1 MKQRFTILIAAAVML
16 LAILLQPVRLWGQTR
31 ATGAYKTLSFPDDNN
46 ANNHVGAYNMTWTAT
61 IGSDSWSI
69 ANFNNNNWSSNW
81 KWIKCGNKNA
91 ASTGTIT
98 TSFAVNKPV
107 KSVTIYIGNITAGK
121 ITSISLYS
129 SSNGSTWGSAIG
141 TFTKSTGNQTVTI
154 SSPTKDLYYKIEAV
168 CQKGSG
174 NGLLQIDSVK
184 YNVETFTVTYNSN
197 GGSGTMTDSNSPY
210 WTGSTVT
217 TKTNT
222 FTAPTGFTF
231 NGWNTAANGS
241 GTAYAEGATF
251 AISANTTLYAQWIAA
266 GDYITVAPTSADIDC
281 NGDVAEFN
289 MTTSISTPSYSVAY
303 YTTSAGDETTDK
315 PSWFGDVEFS
325 GNTLDIEVTENTGAA
340 RSAYFKVYS
349 GTTYSDVITINQAVY
364 APAVPTI
371 PETTSFD
378 YTMNVTMSQAAGKT
392 IYYTTDGSTPNN
404 TSTEYTGAFDINAT
418 TTVKAIAYDGSY
430 PSAVVSATY
439 TRTYKY
445 INEITAAGTYTV
457 KGTVVA
463 VYGETGFVLG
473 DGTGYIYDYK
483 SSHGLSV
490 GNKVSITSG
499 TIKAYNHVW
508 EFDGA
513 TTADVGTSSYTTGT
527 PAITTLT
534 SSIISS
540 YSSATNLSTYFEV
553 VGEYSNSYKEIT
565 VSGSSIPVRLST
577 TTDYS
582 SLDEKTVKAK
592 GYFLGFNKDTQY
604 FYLCPESVEAVPVV
618 TTSVSSI
625 SNFTYNVGG
634 GPDAKS
640 FTVSGANLTD
650 DITVSTNS
658 ANFELSSDNET
669 WQTTDITI
677 SKGSGTVAATTIY
690 VRLKSGLSSATYNG
704 KITVSSDGA
713 DDKEIALTGTVT
725 RVIAYNTSLPTGCS
739 VSSEPNGAQV
749 AGESVSV
756 SATAGSGYKF
766 SAWDVYKTGDATTKV
781 TVTDNAFTMPDYN
794 VTVSATFVSAYTV
807 TYDSN
812 GGTGTMTDENS
823 PYASGSPVT
832 VLTNKFTREGYD
844 FSSWNTQ
851 ADGSGSSYDPDD
863 DENNTFTINKNT
875 TLYAQWTAAK
885 YNVALS
891 QVANVDLLASYNEET
906 IAEDENANVPYGTE
920 ITLSAS
926 NMDAGKVFVWSV
938 TKNEDS
944 SDVTDDVLDGDVLT
958 VPAYN
963 ITIGGSV
970 EDVKAVYTVVKPST
984 TITVSSSGICPA
996 ESTASYSTTYNTL
1009 GQLTAGNYMTLTLSG
1024 YQNQIIKG
1032 IDLEMHSNAP
1042 GSGVKGAGYMS
1053 AVVGTDT
1060 IAKVGKSTSAVN
1072 FNEWPGMTAYTSSYT
1087 NVSIP
1092 MTLDTRKIEDDET
1105 IVIKIT
1111 ATANSLYC
1119 DKFTIYYE
1127 TSTTPVINAE
1137 NVNLVYTAT
1146 SGEIPYTITNPN
1158 GSSLSAVKT
1167 TGDWISAVTVDG
1179 ANSKVT
1185 FTTTA
1190 NSGVGREG
1198 SITLSY
1204 TGASDKVVKVYQ
1216 EAQKY
1221 TVTYA
1226 GNGGTGSMTDS
1237 NSPYEYGADVTLLDN
1252 TFTAPSGKMFNGWSV
1267 TDGSSNPV
1275 TTADGKFTMP
1285 NSNVT
1290 VTAQWR
1296 DKDKFELV
1304 NSTEGLLAGKH
1315 YIITN
1320 GTTGTVFAMG
1330 YQNTSNR
1337 PKSDT
1342 VSFDGSGNIYED
1354 SDIWDFVLSGD
1365 ATNGWTFY
1373 DKYTDPEGFLY
1384 ASSSSNNELKLQDPE
1399 DLDNNGKWTIEF
1411 SNDSANI
1418 VAKGTNS
1425 RKYLRYNKS
1434 AKLFSCYAKDKQDAI
1449 YLYVKVDDQDYEIY
1463 SPSPITDSQE
1473 IESLVVEDVL
1483 TIMSGATLTV
1493 TGALTNTT
1501 AANLVIEDGGQLIL
1515 PDNTKVKAT
1524 VKKATAGSSAEKTK
1538 ANNLYAIS
1546 SPVDGIIISPDND
1559 GFAQGTHNVYQY
1571 YEPTTTWQEYRN
1583 ENNEFDNLA
1592 IGRGYLYRSSVEN
1605 IELAG
1610 NVTGGDKNGKVEYT
1624 LSYACGVAKYKG
1636 LNLVGN
1642 PFTHDITWS
1651 DLLLENVESAGCYML
1666 VEDPESGDHGK
1677 WKAVA
1682 SGKVT
1687 VKPMQA
1693 FFVQAT
1699 DEDASI
1705 TFNNTAGGGKGVNY
1719 ANDNIMFSV
1728 KNSKC
1733 SDEAYVMFMEGHG
1746 LNKIEHRNN
1755 EIPMLYIMNN
1765 GQNYAIADMSDDTEA
1780 INVGFEAK
1788 TMGQYSISIKTEG
1801 QYSYMHLYDKVT
1813 GDDIDMLVEE
1823 SYTFV
1828 GAPNDRKDRFVLNL
1842 NYNAANINTESDI
1855 FAYQSGSDIIIRGD
1869 GELHVFDVMGR
1880 MVATQRINGVETMH
1894 TSSLQTGVYIFR
1906 LEDKTQK
1913 IVVR

>member
-1 MKQRFTILIAAAVML
+1 MVVGRSGASTAVTQNIYVGNT
-16 LAILLQPVRLWGQTR
+16 AVSTQT
-31 ATGAYKTLSFPDDNN
+31 TGAAGTNTY
-46 ANNHVGAYNMTWTAT
+46 V
-61 IGSDSWSI
+61 IGSSYQSSGTTYTLQVTSKHNTQITSI
-69 ANFNNNNWSSNW
+69 QIYRAYTVTYSAN
-81 KWIKCGNKNA
+81 GG
-91 ASTGTIT
+91 TGTIT
-98 TSFAVNKPV
+98 DNKTYANGDQ
-107 KSVTIYIGNITAGK
+107 VT
-121 ITSISLYS
+121 LE
-129 SSNGSTWGSAIG
+129 
-141 TFTKSTGNQTVTI
+141 
-154 SSPTKDLYYKIEAV
+154 D
-168 CQKGSG
+168 
-174 NGLLQIDSVK
+174 
-184 YNVETFTVTYNSN
+184 
-197 GGSGTMTDSNSPY
+197 
-210 WTGSTVT
+210 
-217 TKTNT
+217 NT
-222 FTAPTGFTF
+222 FTAPSGYTF
-231 NGWNTAANGS
+231 NGWVVTDASSNV
-241 GTAYAEGATF
+241 
-251 AISANTTLYAQWIAA
+251 ISVTDNKFTMPASNVTVTAQWLSAGNYIA
-266 GDYITVAPTSADIDC
+266 VSPPTA
-281 NGDVAEFN
+281 
-289 MTTSISTPSYSVAY
+289 TPSCAAENVVFSIDTDQTLDDNPVVF
-303 YTTSAGDETTDK
+303 YTTST
-315 PSWFGDVEFS
+315 GDVTTTTPAWI
-325 GNTLDIEVTENTGAA
+325 GDILYDEGELLVEVNANTGAA
-340 RSAYFKVYS
+340 RTAYFRVEKDEVK
-349 GTTYSDVITINQAVY
+349 SDVVTINQAVY
-364 APAVPTI
+364 APAAPTL
-371 PETTSFD
+371 PAAGDFD
-378 YTMNVTMSQAAGKT
+378 YTKEIT
-392 IYYTTDGSTPNN
+392 ITVPDGTTVYYTTNGNDPTSSSTQYTEPFTISATGS
-404 TSTEYTGAFDINAT
+404 
-418 TTVKAIAYDGSY
+418 TTVKAVAYDGSY

-439 TRTYKY
+439 TRVYETMSD
-445 INEITAAGTYTV
+445 ITSTTGTHKV

-463 VYGETGFVLG
+463 KNTKGFIVA
-473 DGTGYIYDYK
+473 DHTGYMYYYK
-483 SSHGLSV
+483 NSAPSQDLNAVVEVSGALTSYGHVIEFNSSST
-490 GNKVSITSG
+490 VSNTSSSTYTSG
-499 TIKAYNHVW
+499 TPTVIDGDYMYDVLNAGSTKYRTDYQEFVGDLVKDGSNYN
-508 EFDGA
+508 
-513 TTADVGTSSYTTGT
+513 
-527 PAITTLT
+527 
-534 SSIISS
+534 
-540 YSSATNLSTYFEV
+540 
-553 VGEYSNSYKEIT
+553 IT
-565 VSGSSIPVRLST
+565 VKGASHNVTAKASYA
-577 TTDYS
+577 TDAQNTV
-582 SLDEKTVKAK
+582 LENLKGKTVKVR
-592 GYFLGFNKDTQY
+592 GYYAGDASSIYYVMLG
-604 FYLCPESVEAVPVV
+604 SVEAVPVV
-618 TTSVSSI
+618 TTSVSAI

-640 FTVSGANLTD
+640 FTVSGANLTG
-650 DITVSTNS
+650 DITVSTQN
-658 ANFELSSDNET
+658 ANFEISSDNET
-669 WQTTDITI
+669 WQTSDITI
-677 SKGSGTVAATTIY
+677 SEGSGTVDATTIY
-690 VRLKSGLSSATYNG
+690 VRLKSGLDSNTYNG

-713 DDKEIALTGTVT
+713 DNKEIALTGTVKH
-725 RVIAYNTSLPTGCS
+725 VIAYNGSITGGT
-739 VSSEPNGAQV
+739 VSSEPNGAAV
-749 AGESVSV
+749 TGATVNLT
-756 SATAGSGYKF
+756 ATAGSGYKF
-766 SAWDVYKTGDATTKV
+766 SAWDVYKTDDATTKV
-781 TVTDNAFTMPDYN
+781 DVEDDAFEMPDYN

-812 GGTGTMTDENS
+812 GGTGTMTDEDS
-823 PYASGSPVT
+823 PYASGSTVT
-832 VLTNKFTREGYD
+832 VLTNEFTREGYE
-844 FSSWNTQ
+844 FSSWNTK
-851 ADGSGSSYDPDD
+851 ADGSGYFYDPAD
-863 DENNTFTINKNT
+863 DENNTFIINENT
-875 TLYAQWTAAK
+875 TLYAQWMVKK

-891 QVANVDLLASYNEET
+891 SIENVDLLASYGTSST
-906 IAEDENANVPYGTE
+906 ITEGNNADVDCGTE
-920 ITLSAS
+920 ITLSAT
-926 NMDAGKVFVWSV
+926 NMDAGKVFIWSV

-958 VPAYN
+958 VPAYA

-970 EDVKAVYTVVKPST
+970 EDVKAVYTVVKPLT

-996 ESTASYSTTYNTL
+996 ESEASYTTTYNTMY
-1009 GQLTAGNYMTLTLSG
+1009 QLTANNSMTLTLSG
-1024 YQNQIIKG
+1024 YQNQIIKKVV
-1032 IDLEMHSNAP
+1032 LYMKSNGSS
-1042 GSGVKGAGYMS
+1042 GSGSLLVKAGTTTLKSFDACTFSNDNWNGAYS
-1053 AVVGTDT
+1053 
-1060 IAKVGKSTSAVN
+1060 
-1072 FNEWPGMTAYTSSYT
+1072 SSYT
-1087 NVSIP
+1087 DVEITMSNS
-1092 MTLDTRKIEDDET
+1092 TYKIKDDEDLVIT
-1105 IVIKIT
+1105 IA
-1111 ATANSLYC
+1111 ATVNSLYC
-1119 DKFTIYYE
+1119 QKFTIYYE
-1127 TSTTPVINAE
+1127 TSTTPVINAS
-1137 NVNLVYTAT
+1137 NVNLAYSAT
-1146 SGEIPYTITNPN
+1146 SGEIPYTITNPS
-1158 GSSLSAVKT
+1158 GATLTAAKT
-1167 TGDWISAVTVDG
+1167 TGDWISGVTVDG

-1185 FTTTA
+1185 FTTSA

-1198 SITLSY
+1198 TITLSY

-1226 GNGGTGSMTDS
+1226 AGTGGSGTMTDS
-1237 NSPYEYGADVTLLDN
+1237 NSPYEYGAEVTLLDN

-1304 NSTEGLLAGKH
+1304 NSTEGLVAGKH

-1320 GTTGTVFAMG
+1320 GTTGTVYAMG
-1330 YQNTSNR
+1330 YQNSNNR
-1337 PKSDT
+1337 PKSKA
-1342 VSFDGSGNIYED
+1342 VSFDDDDNIYED

-1373 DKYTDPEGFLY
+1373 DKYTEGEGFLY
-1384 ASSSSNNELKLQDPE
+1384 AASSSDNHLKLQTT
-1399 DLDNNGKWTIEF
+1399 LDANGKWTIDF
-1411 SNDSANI
+1411 SDDAANI
-1418 VAKGTNS
+1418 VAKGSNTH
-1425 RKYLRYNKS
+1425 KYMRYNTS
-1434 AKLFSCYAKDKQDAI
+1434 GLFSCYEKDKQSAI
-1449 YLYVKVDDQDYEIY
+1449 YLYVKVDDEDYEIY
-1463 SPSPITDSQE
+1463 SPSPITGSQE

-1483 TIMSGATLTV
+1483 TIKSGATLTV

-1501 AANLVIEDGGQLIL
+1501 AANLIIEEGGQLVL

-1524 VKKATAGSSAEKTK
+1524 VKKATAGSSAEKTE

-1546 SPVDGIIISPDND
+1546 SPVDGIEISS
-1559 GFAQGTHNVYQY
+1559 FAQGTHNVYQY

-1605 IELAG
+1605 LELAG
-1610 NVTGGDKNGKVEYT
+1610 DVTGGDEDGKVEYT

-1651 DLLLENVESAGCYML
+1651 DLSLENVESAGCYML

-1682 SGKVT
+1682 YGNVT

-1719 ANDNIMFSV
+1719 ANDNIMLSV

-1765 GQNYAIADMSDDTEA
+1765 GQNYAIADMSDDTEV

-1813 GDDIDMLVEE
+1813 GDDIDMLVED

-1880 MVATQRINGVETMH
+1880 MVATQRINGVETMR